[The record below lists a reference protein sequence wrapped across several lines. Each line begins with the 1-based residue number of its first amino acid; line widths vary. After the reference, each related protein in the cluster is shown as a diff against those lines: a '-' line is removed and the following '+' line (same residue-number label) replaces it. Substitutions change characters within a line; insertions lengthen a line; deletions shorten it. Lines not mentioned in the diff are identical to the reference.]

1 MINRILIRMKVIQ
14 ILYSFLLVEKQFT
27 LESNPT
33 APTKEKRF
41 AYSLY
46 LDMLVL
52 LIRLAN
58 AVERRPGDTPLATT
72 RFISRLMLD
81 DTVKSLMSKY
91 SHEPFPYAGLVAP
104 LADKLRESAIFKKY
118 LKDSGN
124 DVGSGEE
131 HLWRDIFNLVVMT
144 DPDVGAVTARRQNYT
159 LKGVER
165 MHDMMNRTFV
175 NFLASQDNVAEVERA
190 LSLSLDKARE
200 LYFRLLYLPVE
211 LTDLQDR
218 IIDENRHKFLKS
230 DEDINP
236 NLRFVENKVVEGLR
250 TNETIDAFVAKNKIA
265 WSADEPV
272 MLRNLLKAV
281 TDSEIYADYM
291 ELPEASVHDDCEL
304 WRNLF
309 KRVILDNTDFLET
322 LEEKSVFWNDD
333 LETIS
338 TFVLKSLRRIE
349 EGDSAGAVLEKFKDD
364 EDARFGF
371 ELLRYLYKNK
381 ETYRRYIDEAVA
393 GSNWDSD
400 RLAFMDI
407 VILEA
412 ALAEILNFPKIPLS
426 VTVNEYIE
434 LAKSYSSA
442 RSGSFVHAILGCIVS
457 RLQKEGRL
465 LKK

>member
-58 AVERRPGDTPLATT
+58 TVERRPGDTPLATT
-72 RFISRLMLD
+72 RFISRLMID
-81 DTVKSLMSKY
+81 DTVKSLISKY
-91 SHEPFPYAGLVAP
+91 THEPFPYAGLVAP

-211 LTDLQDR
+211 ITDLQDR

-236 NLRFVENKVVEGLR
+236 NLRFVENKVVDGLR

-291 ELPEASVHDDCEL
+291 ELPE
-304 WRNLF
+304 
-309 KRVILDNTDFLET
+309 
-322 LEEKSVFWNDD
+322 
-333 LETIS
+333 
-338 TFVLKSLRRIE
+338 
-349 EGDSAGAVLEKFKDD
+349 
-364 EDARFGF
+364 
-371 ELLRYLYKNK
+371 
-381 ETYRRYIDEAVA
+381 
-393 GSNWDSD
+393 
-400 RLAFMDI
+400 
-407 VILEA
+407 
-412 ALAEILNFPKIPLS
+412 
-426 VTVNEYIE
+426 
-434 LAKSYSSA
+434 SS
-442 RSGSFVHAILGCIVS
+442 
-457 RLQKEGRL
+457 
-465 LKK
+465 